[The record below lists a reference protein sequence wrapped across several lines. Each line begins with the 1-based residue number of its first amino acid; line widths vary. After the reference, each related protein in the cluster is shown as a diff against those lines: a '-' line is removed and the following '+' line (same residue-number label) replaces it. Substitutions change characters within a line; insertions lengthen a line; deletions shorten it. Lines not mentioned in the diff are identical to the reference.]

1 MLGLGL
7 DQLWRITP
15 QEYLALQREQQ
26 HLCTMRR
33 AATPRQA
40 LWCCTPQGG
49 NTLPPDVE
57 REEQDMMAQARAM
70 FYGGDVPCG

>member
-26 HLCTMRR
+26 HLYD
-33 AATPRQA
+33 AQSGNPA
-40 LWCCTPQGG
+40 QGG
-49 NTLPPDVE
+49 STGIRRPAGTLPPDVL
-57 REEQDMMAQARAM
+57 REEQDMNAQARAM

>member
-15 QEYLALQREQQ
+15 QEYLALEREQR
-26 HLCTMRR
+26 HLHEAQSGGIAPGNS
-33 AATPRQA
+33 AAPRKA
-40 LWCCTPQGG
+40 GI
-49 NTLPPDVE
+49 LPPDVE